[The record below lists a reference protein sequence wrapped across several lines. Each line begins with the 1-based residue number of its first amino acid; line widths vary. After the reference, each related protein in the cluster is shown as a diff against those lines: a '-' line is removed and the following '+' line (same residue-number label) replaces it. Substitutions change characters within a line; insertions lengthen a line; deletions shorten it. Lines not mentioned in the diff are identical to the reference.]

1 MGFRIATK
9 TQLLLKALN
18 YKGYILTIDHIGNY
32 VPKLKKS
39 VVKHHLFYLQ
49 PTAVYNFLHPK
60 VKHKREP
67 KEWEFTKVK
76 VMDSYRDIDVL
87 RELARW
93 MRDESWNKDGITFG
107 IPAYIRTQEQLQ
119 SWLDDNPTKAKV
131 LAEQGF
137 VLDECV

>member
-18 YKGYILTIDHIGNY
+18 YKGYILSIDHIGNY

-39 VVKHHLFYLQ
+39 VTKHHLFYLQ

-60 VKHKREP
+60 LKSKRNP
-67 KEWEFTKVK
+67 VEWEFTKVK
-76 VMDSYRDIDVL
+76 IMESYRDIDIL
-87 RELARW
+87 SELARW
-93 MRDESWNKDGITFG
+93 MRDESWSKDGITYG
-107 IPAYIRTQEQLQ
+107 IPAWIRTEEELEA
-119 SWLDDNPTKAKV
+119 WLAENPVQAQT

-137 VLDECV
+137 TLE